1 MSKIQTNKIQHTA
14 NGAAEFTLPT
24 ADGSSGQ
31 FLKTNASGVL
41 SFATV
46 DTSIADGSIT
56 AAKLASGVAG
66 SIKHISTT
74 SITSTSSDVT
84 ISNAFNEYP
93 VYRIYLLNVRCTSSN
108 RDLLMRCRDSG
119 GDMTSDHRSRASHS
133 LGYNFSNTDE
143 FRLNYQA
150 TGDSYSQVD
159 FFGEINLTGFAANKT
174 LRYHGL
180 TSYQQDDG
188 DPEGDFVNGCCYRS
202 EAVIGLKFFW
212 NAGSFSGSTGGKI
225 SLYGV
230 NNA

>member
-74 SITSTSSDVT
+74 SITSNSSDII

-93 VYRIYLLNVRCTSSN
+93 VYKLLLVHIRCTSSN
-108 RDLLMRCRDSG
+108 RDLFMRCRDSG

-174 LRYHGL
+174 FRYHG
-180 TSYQQDDG
+180 TSSYQQDNG
-188 DPEGDFVNGCCYRS
+188 NQEGDFMNGSCQRS
-202 EAVIGLKFFW
+202 EAVVGLKFYW
-212 NAGSFSGSTGGKI
+212 SGGSFSGSTGGKI
-225 SLYGV
+225 ILYGV

>member
-1 MSKIQTNKIQHTA
+1 
-14 NGAAEFTLPT
+14 
-24 ADGSSGQ
+24 
-31 FLKTNASGVL
+31 
-41 SFATV
+41 
-46 DTSIADGSIT
+46 
-56 AAKLASGVAG
+56 
-66 SIKHISTT
+66 
-74 SITSTSSDVT
+74 
-84 ISNAFNEYP
+84 
-93 VYRIYLLNVRCTSSN
+93 
-108 RDLLMRCRDSG
+108 
-119 GDMTSDHRSRASHS
+119 MTSDHRSRSSHS

-202 EAVIGLKFFW
+202 EAVVGLKFFW